1 MLLND
6 IFCYCHSHF
15 GSGWCKDNNVYGCD
29 AIMCCIVKNDVTS
42 CYGMLQIVVCC
53 YEVKCVAVCCCMT
66 SVAVVICIVDVSCGS

>member
-6 IFCYCHSHF
+6 IFC
-15 GSGWCKDNNVYGCD
+15 GPGWCKDNDVYGCD
-29 AIMCCIVKNDVTS
+29 AIMCCIGKHNVTS

-66 SVAVVICIVDVSCGS
+66 SVAVVICIVVLVDVSCGS